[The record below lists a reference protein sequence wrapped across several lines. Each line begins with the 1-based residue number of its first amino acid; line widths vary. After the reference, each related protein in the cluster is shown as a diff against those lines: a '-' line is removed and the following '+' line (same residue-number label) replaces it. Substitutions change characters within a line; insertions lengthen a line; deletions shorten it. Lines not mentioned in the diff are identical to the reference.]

1 MHDDRAITAERLF
14 RVASQRID
22 PVLTGDAVPLTVTRW
37 EVSGEPVPVAD
48 AVAADFEPFE
58 IGGRFGR
65 PWGTTWFRMTGT
77 VPEAW
82 SGLDVVA
89 DIDLGFRRSPGFQSE
104 GLAWVERDGSW
115 QPWRGLHPLNHH
127 LPMGFPVVGGE
138 RLDVLVEAASNPE
151 IGTLGDP
158 NSDLLTAGDRPVYAL
173 ASAHLTVRNT
183 QVVAL
188 RADIRALEGLR
199 QQLPT
204 DDPRH
209 HEILLAL
216 RRMLDV
222 LDLEDVPGS
231 AAAGRAELA
240 AALALP
246 AAASAHRISAI
257 GHAHID
263 SAWLWPV
270 RETRRK
276 CSRTFSNALAL
287 MDDEPEFM
295 FACSQAQQYDWMRT
309 GYPTIFE
316 GIRRKVA
323 DGQWVPVGSMWVE
336 ADTNLAGG
344 EALIRQ
350 ITHGQRFFEEHF
362 GVTCTEVWLPD
373 VFGYPASLPQI
384 MTVCGID
391 RFLTQKLS
399 WNRTNRFP
407 HHSFWWEGID
417 GSTVFTHFP
426 PVETYNST
434 MEANEL
440 AHAVRTF
447 TDKGPSTRSLLPFGW
462 GDGGGG
468 PTAQMMDQYHR
479 ARDLDGSPR
488 LTIEAPEAFFDAAIA
503 EYADAP
509 RWVGE
514 LYFEMHRGTFT
525 SQAGTKLGNRRCEE
539 LLREAEAWL
548 VASGETDPATA
559 ERLDELWKH
568 VLLLQF
574 HDILPGSSIGWVH
587 REAVEDYTA
596 IRAELLELIER
607 TAGRI
612 TGGHAGWI
620 NPTPFAHHG
629 VVIDDGAA
637 DPGRVQVLA
646 DGTGAAWLDTDAW
659 TVSAAPATPLPDGTP
674 PVVVRRDG
682 TRIELSNGLVRAA
695 IDEHGHLVSF
705 IDDTTGRE
713 FVAAGESAG
722 VLQLHP
728 DLPNVYDAWDI
739 EDFDLRRFTVID
751 AVDAV
756 DVTDDGP
763 LVARVVVGRTFGP
776 SSVTQT
782 IELRAGS
789 PRLNVHVEA
798 DWHHQERLLKV
809 AFPFDV
815 QTDEITREI
824 QFGNLT
830 TPIHRNTS
838 WDDAR
843 FEFCAHR
850 WVHVH
855 ETGAGIALLN
865 DSKYGHDALRTRSQ
879 LDDGSEV
886 PTTTVR
892 LSLLRGAKYPDPVQD
907 QGHHEFTYSLLPT
920 AGRLDDG
927 RIVQEGYQLNQ
938 PVRRLA
944 ANADTAADTP
954 VASSTVV
961 TSDRPTVVVE
971 TVKPA
976 DDGSGEVII
985 RCYEAAGGRADAT
998 LRLGVPASSVRIV
1011 DARERPLPGHDW
1023 LPVSDGQVPVT
1034 LRPFQIQTLAVRR

>member
-1 MHDDRAITAERLF
+1 
-14 RVASQRID
+14 
-22 PVLTGDAVPLTVTRW
+22 
-37 EVSGEPVPVAD
+37 
-48 AVAADFEPFE
+48 
-58 IGGRFGR
+58 
-65 PWGTTWFRMTGT
+65 
-77 VPEAW
+77 
-82 SGLDVVA
+82 
-89 DIDLGFRRSPGFQSE
+89 
-104 GLAWVERDGSW
+104 
-115 QPWRGLHPLNHH
+115 
-127 LPMGFPVVGGE
+127 
-138 RLDVLVEAASNPE
+138 
-151 IGTLGDP
+151 
-158 NSDLLTAGDRPVYAL
+158 
-173 ASAHLTVRNT
+173 
-183 QVVAL
+183 
-188 RADIRALEGLR
+188 
-199 QQLPT
+199 
-204 DDPRH
+204 
-209 HEILLAL
+209 
-216 RRMLDV
+216 
-222 LDLEDVPGS
+222 
-231 AAAGRAELA
+231 
-240 AALALP
+240 
-246 AAASAHRISAI
+246 
-257 GHAHID
+257 
-263 SAWLWPV
+263 
-270 RETRRK
+270 
-276 CSRTFSNALAL
+276 
-287 MDDEPEFM
+287 
-295 FACSQAQQYDWMRT
+295 
-309 GYPTIFE
+309 
-316 GIRRKVA
+316 
-323 DGQWVPVGSMWVE
+323 
-336 ADTNLAGG
+336 
-344 EALIRQ
+344 
-350 ITHGQRFFEEHF
+350 
-362 GVTCTEVWLPD
+362 
-373 VFGYPASLPQI
+373 
-384 MTVCGID
+384 
-391 RFLTQKLS
+391 
-399 WNRTNRFP
+399 
-407 HHSFWWEGID
+407 
-417 GSTVFTHFP
+417 
-426 PVETYNST
+426 
-434 MEANEL
+434 
-440 AHAVRTF
+440 
-447 TDKGPSTRSLLPFGW
+447 
-462 GDGGGG
+462 
-468 PTAQMMDQYHR
+468 
-479 ARDLDGSPR
+479 
-488 LTIEAPEAFFDAAIA
+488 
-503 EYADAP
+503 
-509 RWVGE
+509 
-514 LYFEMHRGTFT
+514 
-525 SQAGTKLGNRRCEE
+525 
-539 LLREAEAWL
+539 
-548 VASGETDPATA
+548 
-559 ERLDELWKH
+559 
-568 VLLLQF
+568 
-574 HDILPGSSIGWVH
+574 VH

-607 TAGRI
+607 TAARI

-659 TVSAAPATPLPDGTP
+659 TVSAAPATALPDGTP

-713 FVAAGESAG
+713 FVAVGESAG

-728 DLPNVYDAWDI
+728 DLPNVYDAWDV